1 MNKPPQ
7 NMREFV
13 NDKFNNSKAFLYSL
27 FEEISKEL
35 IQRDES
41 AYLRLRQLVHVYG
54 ELSLDAFLFLFEKE
68 VSSFE
73 AMIDMRD
80 EATLI
85 ALIQPK
91 LGNVVVD
98 LIKRL
103 DAEKKDKIFKYLQL
117 FILVTKEEE
126 DKGKE
131 EI

>member
-1 MNKPPQ
+1 
-7 NMREFV
+7 MREFV